1 MEIDYKIDVVK
12 SLVGVL
18 QNYPGKY
25 VAVNALLTGL
35 LKKEKSYEVKS
46 EIIKVFSYEITE
58 LKGEARK

>member
-1 MEIDYKIDVVK
+1 MSEMSNDYKIDVVR

-25 VAVNALLTGL
+25 SAVNGFLLEL

-46 EIIKVFSYEITE
+46 EIIKVFGFEISE
-58 LKGEARK
+58 LKG